1 MNYFPPEA
9 QMYLQFVMPQ
19 NIFLIKYNVPHAGYE
34 ILDEDILKSPVLNF
48 PSPTHLVVSF
58 YILRPREV
66 PIEKSPI
73 LYFSSIIESFGV
85 ATFCRSLNN
94 NSFSGPI
101 PNSIGNLSKLRRLDL
116 TNNQLSGSLPVSS
129 GNLSGLDM
137 LVHTKHLYVL
147 SF

>member
-1 MNYFPPEA
+1 MGLSSTQDRVTVFTVCNA
-9 QMYLQFVMPQ
+9 TKDL
-19 NIFLIKYNVPHAGYE
+19 PHAGYE
-34 ILDEDILKSPVLNF
+34 ILDEYILKSPLLNF
-48 PSPTHLVVSF
+48 SSLTHLDVYVS
-58 YILRPREV
+58 V
-66 PIEKSPI
+66 H
-73 LYFSSIIESFGV
+73 SIIESFGV

-116 TNNQLSGSLPVSS
+116 TDNQLSGSLPVSN

-137 LVHTKHLYVL
+137 LVNCKHLYVL